1 MFTFTPLQGARSD
14 SAAVQSI
21 LELDG
26 GVKVLVDVGWDE
38 TFDPQ
43 KLKEL
48 EKYVGP
54 ISSPCC
60 HSMLINPQT
69 GPDLVPRPAHPCH
82 DITSRRICALLQAPP
97 SIHAHSGIRH
107 DSRHSSGSDVIT
119 RIIRF
124 DTTRRD
130 HNTPGFAQ

>member
-14 SAAVQSI
+14 SSAVQSI

-48 EKYVGP
+48 EK
-54 ISSPCC
+54 
-60 HSMLINPQT
+60 
-69 GPDLVPRPAHPCH
+69 
-82 DITSRRICALLQAPP
+82 
-97 SIHAHSGIRH
+97 
-107 DSRHSSGSDVIT
+107 
-119 RIIRF
+119 
-124 DTTRRD
+124 
-130 HNTPGFAQ
+130 